1 MMFKDVLLAL
11 EGCNQFADYQ
21 QHLLRRSTFIV
32 ASAFNGK
39 WVSAN
44 MKKLWPVDTDE
55 TPVNVSERNKKILE
69 KFKEIDVKQKVK
81 DLNNAGRS

>member
-1 MMFKDVLLAL
+1 MLAL

-21 QHLLRRSTFIV
+21 QHLLRRLTFIV

-39 WVSAN
+39 WVAAN
-44 MKKLWPVDTDE
+44 MKKLWPVDADE

-69 KFKEIDVKQKVK
+69 KFKEIDVKNKVK
-81 DLNNAGRS
+81 ELNNAGRS